1 MTIDEAKKA
10 FDEMRAQ
17 GADDNAILGTLY
29 RMFQDDKIDVEQLG
43 ALVNVLGYELTDEFK
58 QMTPEDQKTKGWE
71 ADDESEKAEGVTDEE
86 VEKAKEYGDD
96 PDERSGNASD
106 EKSDEKSD
114 ESDDDSDKEDEEE
127 SDDES
132 DKEDEEE
139 SEEEAIK
146 KARKIFG
153 LD

>member
-29 RMFQDDKIDVEQLG
+29 RMFQDDKLDVEQLG

-58 QMTPEDQKTKGWE
+58 KMTPEDQKTKGWE
-71 ADDESEKAEGVTDEE
+71 ADDESEEAEGVTDEE

-96 PDERSGNASD
+96 PDE
-106 EKSDEKSD
+106 KSD
-114 ESDDDSDKEDEEE
+114 ESDE

-139 SEEEAIK
+139 SDKEDEEESDEEAIK

>member
-96 PDERSGNASD
+96 PDE
-106 EKSDEKSD
+106 KSD
-114 ESDDDSDKEDEEE
+114 ESDESDET
-127 SDDES
+127 DDES

-139 SEEEAIK
+139 SDEEAIK

>member
-106 EKSDEKSD
+106 EKSDESD
-114 ESDDDSDKEDEEE
+114 ET
-127 SDDES
+127 DDES

-139 SEEEAIK
+139 SDEEAIK

>member
-96 PDERSGNASD
+96 PDEKSGNASD
-106 EKSDEKSD
+106 EKPDEKSD
-114 ESDDDSDKEDEEE
+114 ETDAESDKTDEEE
-127 SDDES
+127 SD
-132 DKEDEEE
+132 
-139 SEEEAIK
+139 EEATK

>member
-114 ESDDDSDKEDEEE
+114 ET
-127 SDDES
+127 DDES

-139 SEEEAIK
+139 SDEEAIK

>member
-1 MTIDEAKKA
+1 MTIDDVKKA

-106 EKSDEKSD
+106 EKSDETD
-114 ESDDDSDKEDEEE
+114 AESDKKDEEE
-127 SDDES
+127 SD
-132 DKEDEEE
+132 
-139 SEEEAIK
+139 EEATK

>member
-106 EKSDEKSD
+106 EKSDEKS
-114 ESDDDSDKEDEEE
+114 EEE

-139 SEEEAIK
+139 SDEEAIK

>member
-106 EKSDEKSD
+106 EKSEEKSD
-114 ESDDDSDKEDEEE
+114 EADAESDKKDEEE
-127 SDDES
+127 SD
-132 DKEDEEE
+132 
-139 SEEEAIK
+139 EEATK

>member
-96 PDERSGNASD
+96 SDEKPD
-106 EKSDEKSD
+106 EKSDETD
-114 ESDDDSDKEDEEE
+114 AESDKKDEEE
-127 SDDES
+127 SD
-132 DKEDEEE
+132 
-139 SEEEAIK
+139 EEATK

>member
-96 PDERSGNASD
+96 PDERSDNASD
-106 EKSDEKSD
+106 EKSDETD
-114 ESDDDSDKEDEEE
+114 AESDKKDEEE
-127 SDDES
+127 SD
-132 DKEDEEE
+132 
-139 SEEEAIK
+139 EEATK
-146 KARKIFG
+146 KVRKIFG

>member
-106 EKSDEKSD
+106 EKSDESD

-127 SDDES
+127 SD
-132 DKEDEEE
+132 
-139 SEEEAIK
+139 EEAIK

>member
-106 EKSDEKSD
+106 EKGGNASDEKSD
-114 ESDDDSDKEDEEE
+114 ESDAESDKTDEEE
-127 SDDES
+127 SD
-132 DKEDEEE
+132 
-139 SEEEAIK
+139 EEATK

>member
-106 EKSDEKSD
+106 EKGGNESDEKSD
-114 ESDDDSDKEDEEE
+114 ETDAESDKKDEEE
-127 SDDES
+127 SD
-132 DKEDEEE
+132 
-139 SEEEAIK
+139 EEATK

>member
-114 ESDDDSDKEDEEE
+114 ESDDESDKEDEEE
-127 SDDES
+127 SD
-132 DKEDEEE
+132 
-139 SEEEAIK
+139 EEAIK

>member
-17 GADDNAILGTLY
+17 GADDNAVLGTLY

-96 PDERSGNASD
+96 PDEKSGNASD
-106 EKSDEKSD
+106 EKPDEKSD
-114 ESDDDSDKEDEEE
+114 ETDAESDKTDEEE
-127 SDDES
+127 SD
-132 DKEDEEE
+132 
-139 SEEEAIK
+139 EEATK

>member
-71 ADDESEKAEGVTDEE
+71 ADDESEKAEGVTNEE

-96 PDERSGNASD
+96 PDERSGNESD
-106 EKSDEKSD
+106 KKSEEKSDETD
-114 ESDDDSDKEDEEE
+114 AESDKKDEEE
-127 SDDES
+127 SD
-132 DKEDEEE
+132 
-139 SEEEAIK
+139 EEATK

>member
-114 ESDDDSDKEDEEE
+114 DDSDKEDEEE
-127 SDDES
+127 SD
-132 DKEDEEE
+132 
-139 SEEEAIK
+139 EEAIK

>member
-96 PDERSGNASD
+96 PDERSGNESD

-114 ESDDDSDKEDEEE
+114 AESDKKDEEE
-127 SDDES
+127 SD
-132 DKEDEEE
+132 
-139 SEEEAIK
+139 EEATK

>member
-106 EKSDEKSD
+106 EKGGNASDEKGGNESDEKSD
-114 ESDDDSDKEDEEE
+114 ETDAESDKKDEEE
-127 SDDES
+127 SD
-132 DKEDEEE
+132 
-139 SEEEAIK
+139 EEATK

>member
-96 PDERSGNASD
+96 FDERSDNASD
-106 EKSDEKSD
+106 EKSDEKLD
-114 ESDDDSDKEDEEE
+114 ETDAESDKKDEEE
-127 SDDES
+127 SD
-132 DKEDEEE
+132 
-139 SEEEAIK
+139 EEATK

>member
-71 ADDESEKAEGVTDEE
+71 ADDENEKAEGVTDEE

-96 PDERSGNASD
+96 PDERSDNESEEKSN
-106 EKSDEKSD
+106 EKSDA
-114 ESDDDSDKEDEEE
+114 ESDKKNEEE
-127 SDDES
+127 SD
-132 DKEDEEE
+132 
-139 SEEEAIK
+139 EEATK

>member
-106 EKSDEKSD
+106 EKSDETD
-114 ESDDDSDKEDEEE
+114 AESDKKDEEE
-127 SDDES
+127 SD
-132 DKEDEEE
+132 
-139 SEEEAIK
+139 EEATK

>member
-71 ADDESEKAEGVTDEE
+71 ADDESKKAEGVTDEE

-106 EKSDEKSD
+106 EKSDDDSD
-114 ESDDDSDKEDEEE
+114 KEDEDDSDKEDEEE
-127 SDDES
+127 SD
-132 DKEDEEE
+132 
-139 SEEEAIK
+139 EEAIK

>member
-29 RMFQDDKIDVEQLG
+29 RMFQDDKIDIEQLG

-96 PDERSGNASD
+96 PDERSGNESD

-114 ESDDDSDKEDEEE
+114 ETDAESDKKDEEE
-127 SDDES
+127 SD
-132 DKEDEEE
+132 
-139 SEEEAIK
+139 EEATK

>member
-96 PDERSGNASD
+96 PDERSGDASD
-106 EKSDEKSD
+106 EKGGDASEEKSD
-114 ESDDDSDKEDEEE
+114 ETDAESDKTDEEE
-127 SDDES
+127 SD
-132 DKEDEEE
+132 
-139 SEEEAIK
+139 EEATK

>member
-96 PDERSGNASD
+96 PDERSDNASD
-106 EKSDEKSD
+106 EKSDETD
-114 ESDDDSDKEDEEE
+114 AESDKKDEEE
-127 SDDES
+127 SD
-132 DKEDEEE
+132 
-139 SEEEAIK
+139 EEATK

>member
-96 PDERSGNASD
+96 PDERSGNAFD

-114 ESDDDSDKEDEEE
+114 ESDET
-127 SDDES
+127 DDES

-139 SEEEAIK
+139 SDEEAIK